1 MASRLL
7 LLPRR
12 RSRHGG
18 ASLLLARL
26 LSSSSSEAGG
36 GGAVEKVL
44 VANRGEIACR
54 VMRTARRLGIPTV
67 AVYSDADRGALH
79 VRAADEAVRLGP
91 PPARESYLNA
101 SAIVD
106 AALRTGAKAIHPGY
120 GFLSESADFAQL
132 CKAEGL
138 TFIGPPPSAIRDMG
152 DKSAS
157 KRIMGA
163 AGVPLVPG
171 YHGAEQDIELLKLEA
186 NKIGYPVLIK
196 PTHGGGG
203 KV

>member
-7 LLPRR
+7 LLRR
-12 RSRHGG
+12 LRRGRHGG
-18 ASLLLARL
+18 ASLLS
-26 LSSSSSEAGG
+26 SSSSSEAGG
-36 GGAVEKVL
+36 GGAGAVEKVL

-106 AALRTGAKAIHPGY
+106 AALRTGAKVPLAL
-120 GFLSESADFAQL
+120 LS
-132 CKAEGL
+132 C
-138 TFIGPPPSAIRDMG
+138 PPPFLQSN
-152 DKSAS
+152 
-157 KRIMGA
+157 
-163 AGVPLVPG
+163 PT
-171 YHGAEQDIELLKLEA
+171 
-186 NKIGYPVLIK
+186 YPFVS
-196 PTHGGGG
+196 
-203 KV
+203 